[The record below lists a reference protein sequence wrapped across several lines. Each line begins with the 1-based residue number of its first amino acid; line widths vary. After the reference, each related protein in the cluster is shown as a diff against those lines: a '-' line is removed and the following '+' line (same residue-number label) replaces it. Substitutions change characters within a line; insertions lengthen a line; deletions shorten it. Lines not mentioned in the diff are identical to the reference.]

1 MADEKTCMQFSIR
14 RPKLPSSETHPEE
27 SAHRRLD
34 VPAWLGHL
42 NELGQVEEEHK
53 LRKVRLARAAAP
65 CAERC
70 PPRAR
75 QGRRSG
81 RSRGPVWGPATAIAA
96 LPTPGIRPGRESDT
110 PGGH

>member
-1 MADEKTCMQFSIR
+1 MQFSIR

-70 PPRAR
+70 PPRA
-75 QGRRSG
+75 
-81 RSRGPVWGPATAIAA
+81 PGPAE
-96 LPTPGIRPGRESDT
+96 RPKPRAGLGSRDRDRSASNSRD
-110 PGGH
+110 